1 VGLAEAVDEVEAWAG
16 DGVDHRFIC
25 VALGKSIDH
34 RVGSTGLVLHRE
46 VEVEEFAHPLMLWY
60 GGETLVE

>member
-1 VGLAEAVDEVEAWAG
+1 M
-16 DGVDHRFIC
+16 DHRFIC

-46 VEVEEFAHPLMLWY
+46 VEVEEFAHPLMLRY